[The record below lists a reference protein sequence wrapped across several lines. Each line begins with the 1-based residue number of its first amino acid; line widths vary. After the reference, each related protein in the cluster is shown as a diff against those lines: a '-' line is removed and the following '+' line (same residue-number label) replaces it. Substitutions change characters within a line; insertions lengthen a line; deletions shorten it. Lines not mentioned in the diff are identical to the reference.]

1 MDFAGS
7 TVVHAVGGWVAFAAA
22 IVIGPRV
29 GKYGEDG
36 SVRRFTPSNLIF
48 AALGTFLLWIGW
60 FGFNAGST
68 LTAGSDIALITLNT
82 ALGGA
87 AGGFAAMA
95 ASWIA
100 ERRPKAED
108 MLNGILGGLVSVTA
122 GCNVLPPFYAILAGL
137 IGGLVVVV
145 SYRFIDAVLKVDD
158 AVGAI
163 SVHGVC
169 GVWGTLAVALF
180 GRADMLAAGSRLE
193 QLGVQAL
200 GSVAVFLWAF
210 GLGYV
215 IYWLLG
221 KTVRLRV
228 RREDELAGLNLSEH
242 GARTSLLDTVQ
253 AMNEI
258 AAEHIDLTRKLDIEP
273 GHDTEELNRSF
284 NYLLERFGQLVGQ
297 VKGQTGLVH
306 SRSQQVM
313 ELSRRLDG
321 NSALQ
326 DESVRHTYEYFLQ
339 TRTRMQAELES
350 DRQAIS
356 AFETALALMNDISAD
371 MRAVRDQ
378 MNAMASGIG
387 TLEARLRQ
395 AGEAALRLGGAMSA
409 ISASS
414 DESRTIIDEIGR
426 ISTQVGL
433 LSINAGIEA
442 ARAGESGAG
451 FEVVAREIKKLAGRT
466 QLSAANIR
474 ELLERMEEAVAGG
487 RSSSARFRET
497 FDYLNGEL
505 IRISGEIRRAAGE
518 VEAMYRN
525 ARGFMEEVGR
535 LQRSAAEMK
544 EARERQY
551 AELDALMERMRRV
564 LEQIEENRSF
574 SSQISERVMDLKG
587 QSDSLDEMM
596 KKFKTRDEMVH

>member
-1 MDFAGS
+1 
-7 TVVHAVGGWVAFAAA
+7 
-22 IVIGPRV
+22 
-29 GKYGEDG
+29 
-36 SVRRFTPSNLIF
+36 
-48 AALGTFLLWIGW
+48 
-60 FGFNAGST
+60 
-68 LTAGSDIALITLNT
+68 
-82 ALGGA
+82 
-87 AGGFAAMA
+87 
-95 ASWIA
+95 
-100 ERRPKAED
+100 
-108 MLNGILGGLVSVTA
+108 
-122 GCNVLPPFYAILAGL
+122 
-137 IGGLVVVV
+137 
-145 SYRFIDAVLKVDD
+145 
-158 AVGAI
+158 
-163 SVHGVC
+163 
-169 GVWGTLAVALF
+169 
-180 GRADMLAAGSRLE
+180 
-193 QLGVQAL
+193 
-200 GSVAVFLWAF
+200 
-210 GLGYV
+210 
-215 IYWLLG
+215 
-221 KTVRLRV
+221 
-228 RREDELAGLNLSEH
+228 
-242 GARTSLLDTVQ
+242 
-253 AMNEI
+253 
-258 AAEHIDLTRKLDIEP
+258 
-273 GHDTEELNRSF
+273 
-284 NYLLERFGQLVGQ
+284 
-297 VKGQTGLVH
+297 
-306 SRSQQVM
+306 
-313 ELSRRLDG
+313 
-321 NSALQ
+321 
-326 DESVRHTYEYFLQ
+326 
-339 TRTRMQAELES
+339 
-350 DRQAIS
+350 
-356 AFETALALMNDISAD
+356 
-371 MRAVRDQ
+371 
-378 MNAMASGIG
+378 
-387 TLEARLRQ
+387 
-395 AGEAALRLGGAMSA
+395 MSA

-426 ISTQVGL
+426 ISMQVGL